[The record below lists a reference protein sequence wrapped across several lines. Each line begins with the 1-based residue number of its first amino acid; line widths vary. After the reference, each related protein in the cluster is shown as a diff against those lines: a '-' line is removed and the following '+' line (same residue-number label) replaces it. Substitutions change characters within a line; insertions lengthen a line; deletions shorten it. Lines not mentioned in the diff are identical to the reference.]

1 MSTVLEVERFISG
14 KKGEVTLEG
23 AHAHHAPGVLPF
35 VTVSRQTGAGGRQLA
50 EELLRQ
56 LSEDTSGDPRLQNWR
71 IFDRSMCE
79 IILKNENLANSMNEL
94 LDEKYHSQIQEFLLG
109 LAGRRGMQNAAY
121 PKLAHLLRTV
131 ASVGRVVIIGY
142 GGFQATRELPGGID
156 VRLIAPLSLRV
167 SRMAQALGESEA
179 DTEHLIQ
186 KRDEERRRVLRTHYN
201 VDSSDPELYDMV
213 FNTQHVSP
221 KTIARVLVSL
231 IKQPQ
236 DQ

>member
-14 KKGEVTLEG
+14 KKGELKLEE
-23 AHAHHAPGVLPF
+23 ALTHHAPGFLPF
-35 VTVSRQTGAGGRQLA
+35 VTVSRQTGAGGRMLA
-50 EELLRQ
+50 EELLKQ
-56 LSEDTSGDPRLQNWR
+56 LSADASDDPRLQNWR

-79 IILKNENLANSMNEL
+79 TIIKDDNLINSMNEL
-94 LDEKYHSQIQEFLLG
+94 LDEEYHSQIEEFLLG
-109 LAGRRGMQNAAY
+109 LAGRRGMLNAAY

-156 VRLIAPLSLRV
+156 VRLIAPLSLRA
-167 SRMAQALGESEA
+167 SRMAQVLGE
-179 DTEHLIQ
+179 TESDAEHIIE
-186 KRDEERRRVLRTHYN
+186 KRDAERRRVLKTHYL

-213 FNTQHVSP
+213 FNTEHLSP
-221 KTIARVLVSL
+221 KVIAKILVSM

-236 DQ
+236 N

>member
-14 KKGEVTLEG
+14 KKGEVTLG
-23 AHAHHAPGVLPF
+23 SADKAHAPGVLPF
-35 VTVSRQTGAGGRQLA
+35 VTVSRQTGAGGRLLA
-50 EELLRQ
+50 EELLKL

-79 IILKNENLANSMNEL
+79 LILKDENLANSMNEL
-94 LDEKYHSQIQEFLLG
+94 LAEEYHSQIQEFLLG

-131 ASVGRVVIIGY
+131 ASVGRVIIIGY

-156 VRLIAPLSLRV
+156 VRLIAPLPLRV
-167 SRMAQALGESEA
+167 SRMAQVLGKSEA

-186 KRDEERRRVLRTHYN
+186 KRDEERRRVLRTHYM
-201 VDSSDPELYDMV
+201 VDSNDPELYDMV
-213 FNTQHVSP
+213 FNTEHVSP
-221 KTIARVLVSL
+221 QAVARILLSM

-236 DQ
+236 D

>member
-14 KKGEVTLEG
+14 KKGEVTPG
-23 AHAHHAPGVLPF
+23 AADTRHAPGVLPF
-35 VTVSRQTGAGGRQLA
+35 VTVSRQTGAGGRLLA

-79 IILKNENLANSMNEL
+79 IILKDDNLVNSMNEL
-94 LDEKYHSQIQEFLLG
+94 LDEDYHSQIQEFLLG

-121 PKLAHLLRTV
+121 PRLAHLLRTV

-142 GGFQATRELPGGID
+142 GGFQATRELAGGID
-156 VRLIAPLSLRV
+156 VRLIAPLPLRV
-167 SRMAQALGESEA
+167 SRMAKVLGKTET

-186 KRDEERRRVLRTHYN
+186 KRDEERRRVLRTHYM
-201 VDSSDPELYDMV
+201 VDSNEPELYDMV
-213 FNTQHVSP
+213 FNTQHLSP
-221 KTIARVLVSL
+221 KAIAKILVSM
-231 IKQPQ
+231 IKHPQ
-236 DQ
+236 G